1 MKLCENNKEYLFEL
15 CEADATAW
23 TQGKIDGIKVGAK
36 NEREAFLYWLE
47 GLYKTGIKNMDYVP
61 AEIINKIKELEE
73 KQVDNE

>member
-1 MKLCENNKEYLFEL
+1 MKLCEKNKEYLFEL

-47 GLYKTGIKNMDYVP
+47 DQEYNSFEDFLKERYDKM
-61 AEIINKIKELEE
+61 EELEE
-73 KQVDNE
+73 KT